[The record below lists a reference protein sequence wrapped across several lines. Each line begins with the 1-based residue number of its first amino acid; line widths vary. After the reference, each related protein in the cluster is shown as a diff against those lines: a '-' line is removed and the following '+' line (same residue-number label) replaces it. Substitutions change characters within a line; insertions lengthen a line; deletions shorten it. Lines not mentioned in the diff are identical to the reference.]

1 MFIICATLKID
12 DCRCPVSFYYAP
24 ETNEKINSNSN
35 PQVSVSSVSLP
46 CSCGKYLQVCP
57 CYQVMCACA
66 LYFWLHGNN
75 MTRPRAEKMDGKLQI
90 NFLRAKLFCQVQI
103 SEYFWIAVVWSVDL
117 RLSQCFC
124 CFHVLFVSAY
134 FLKMKALCKIFID
147 IYYE

>member
-1 MFIICATLKID
+1 MTAGCT
-12 DCRCPVSFYYAP
+12 CPVSCNVHLRPPRRVTAAATVTVRFLFP
-24 ETNEKINSNSN
+24 
-35 PQVSVSSVSLP
+35 VFP
-46 CSCGKYLQVCP
+46 CSCGKYLQACP

-75 MTRPRAEKMDGKLQI
+75 MTRPGAEKMDGKLQI

-103 SEYFWIAVVWSVDL
+103 FEYFWIAVVWSDVDL

-134 FLKMKALCKIFID
+134 FLKMKALCKIFIV
-147 IYYE
+147 IYV